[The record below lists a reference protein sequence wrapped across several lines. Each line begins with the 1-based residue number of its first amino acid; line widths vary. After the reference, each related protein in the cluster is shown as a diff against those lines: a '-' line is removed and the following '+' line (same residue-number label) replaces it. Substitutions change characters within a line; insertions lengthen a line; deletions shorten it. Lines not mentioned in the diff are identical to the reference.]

1 MFANAFKFAQM
12 VVATLYNR
20 VDMRHELEIDLEVF
34 GVGEMLLPNIYIGK
48 EDVKSFR

>member
-20 VDMRHELEIDLEVF
+20 VDMRHDLEVV
-34 GVGEMLLPNIYIGK
+34 GVGEILLPSISIGK
-48 EDVKSFR
+48 EDVKSLR